1 MRSDM
6 LYGIRFSKNESWK
19 DELIEAHEAYIRQ
32 LHQQSVQGAEKKVIE
47 FAKLLGISPEDAKTT
62 LDRVIPNRYQY
73 NPDQTDIRHFLSEKE
88 CKHYYITESVLTMCK
103 KIRVKEP
110 YDLEWLNTLQDG
122 KKQLNFGK
130 HFIRY
135 SKKGDQITGLMGT
148 ESPNDKV
155 AGVYS
160 YFSLPLRSSAAEGS
174 GPHDDYDEHDQSK
187 NISLS
192 YDSQSSKL
200 FYQLLTFMEL
210 AEVQE
215 LYVPAGAKTGAKKS
229 EFNLKN
235 DTSFGI
241 TVVNTNWN
249 KIIRT
254 EGFSVD
260 GHLRKQPYG
269 PGRKLRKLIW
279 IDPFHKNGYNLNAQK
294 INVERQR
301 GLKP

>member
-1 MRSDM
+1 M
-6 LYGIRFSKNESWK
+6 LYGIRFSKNGTWK
-19 DELIEAHEAYIRQ
+19 NELIEAHEAYTRQ
-32 LHQQSVQGAEKKVIE
+32 LHQQSVQGAENKVIA
-47 FAKLLGISPEDAKTT
+47 FGRLLGISPEDVKAT
-62 LDRVIPNRYQY
+62 LDRARPNRYQY
-73 NPDQTDIRHFLSEKE
+73 EPDQTDIRDFLSERE
-88 CKHYYITESVLTMCK
+88 CKHYYITESVLTMCR

-110 YDLEWLNTLQDG
+110 FDLEWLSPLPDG

-148 ESPNDKV
+148 ESPRDDV
-155 AGVYS
+155 AGIYS
-160 YFSLPLRSSAAEGS
+160 YFSLQLRPTYAQGAE
-174 GPHDDYDEHDQSK
+174 PHDDYDEHDLSK
-187 NISLS
+187 GVSLS
-192 YDSQSSKL
+192 YDEQSSKL

-215 LYVPAGAKTGAKKS
+215 LYVPAGAKTGSKKS

-235 DTSFGI
+235 DSSFGI
-241 TVVNTNWN
+241 TVVKTNWN

-260 GHLRKQPYG
+260 GHIRKQPYG

-279 IDPFHKNGYNLNAQK
+279 IDPFHKNGYNLAAQK
-294 INVERQR
+294 TFVDRKT